1 MNEIKCE
8 CGHVNPYGTIL
19 CESCGISLS
28 GTEELKPL
36 DLRYEGSARRSQTH
50 NRTMVDKIWN
60 FFSSVKVG
68 IWLLVITLIVSA
80 AGTILPQ
87 KMYIPQSVSPE
98 EFYGENYGWFGK
110 VYYFLGLH
118 ELYSQWWY
126 MILISSI
133 GVSLCVCSLDRA
145 VPLYRA
151 LKAQSVR
158 RHESFLRRQRLFGIT
173 KGENLDEALAKL
185 KENLLKKRY
194 RIREEEDAI
203 LAEKGR
209 FSRWGPYV
217 NHVGL
222 IIFLFGAMLRF
233 FPGMYVDEVLAIKEG
248 ERKEIP
254 GTGGK
259 YFLENKQFIH
269 EVYDKNERE
278 VFAAAL
284 EKKGRIDK
292 NFQTDVVLYRRSG
305 VKVPG
310 GEMKLEKE
318 KEDSIRVNEPLKFD
332 GFALYQMDYRP
343 VLTGMNFRLIEKE
356 TNKELGEIRID
367 LDNPETRYDLA
378 NGYAVEILDYFPD
391 FHLNEEGLP
400 VTLSKVPNNPAF
412 VFEMKGPDKPE
423 GEISF
428 VSVQETLEP
437 QGDNKYKIQFAGLET
452 KNVSILTVRKDLT
465 LWIFALGG
473 LIFLAGLALGSY
485 WNHRRIWIQK
495 REQEIW
501 LAAHTNKNWFGFKR
515 EIKSALAG
523 TGIGEP
529 EDCHEKRGIHDDG
542 IK

>member
-8 CGHVNPYGTIL
+8 CGHVNPFGTIL
-19 CESCGISLS
+19 CESCGKSLS
-28 GTEELKPL
+28 GTEEWKPS
-36 DLRYEGSARRSQTH
+36 DMRYEGSARRSQTY
-50 NRTMVDKIWN
+50 NRTIVNKIWN
-60 FFSSVKVG
+60 FFSSVKVA

-87 KMYIPQSVSPE
+87 KMYIPPSVSPE
-98 EFYGENYGWFGK
+98 TFYGENYGWFGK
-110 VYYFLGLH
+110 VYYALGLH

-126 MILISSI
+126 MLLLASI
-133 GVSLCVCSLDRA
+133 GVSLCICSLDRA

-151 LKAQSVR
+151 LKSQGVR
-158 RHESFLRRQRLFGIT
+158 RHESFLKRQRLFGVT
-173 KGENLDEALAKL
+173 KGENLEEAVVKL

-194 RIREEEDAI
+194 RIREEGNAI

-269 EVYDKNERE
+269 EVYDKNEHE
-278 VFAAAL
+278 AFAAAL
-284 EKKGRIDK
+284 EKKGQIDK
-292 NFQTDVVLYRRSG
+292 NFQTDVVLYKRSG
-305 VKVPG
+305 DTVPG
-310 GEMKLEKE
+310 GEVKLKKE
-318 KEDSIRVNEPLKFD
+318 KEESIRVNEPLKFD
-332 GFALYQMDYRP
+332 DYALYQMDFRP
-343 VLTGMNFRLIEKE
+343 ILTGMSFLLIDKE
-356 TNKELGEIRID
+356 TDEELGEVRID
-367 LDNPETRYDLA
+367 LDNPESRYDLG

-391 FHLNEEGLP
+391 FDLNEEGLP
-400 VTLSKVPNNPAF
+400 VTRSKAPHNPAF
-412 VFEMKGPDKPE
+412 VFEMKAPDRPD

-428 VSVQETLEP
+428 VAVQQTMEP
-437 QGDNKYKIQFAGLET
+437 YGNNKYKMQFSGIET
-452 KNVSILTVRKDLT
+452 KNVSVLTVRKDLT

-473 LIFLAGLALGSY
+473 LVFLVGLALGSY

-515 EIKSALAG
+515 ELKAVLAG
-523 TGIGEP
+523 TGINEPQDRHETKGES
-529 EDCHEKRGIHDDG
+529 R
-542 IK
+542 

>member
-8 CGHVNPYGTIL
+8 CGHVNPFGTIL
-19 CESCGISLS
+19 CESCGKSLS
-28 GTEELKPL
+28 GTEEWKPS
-36 DLRYEGSARRSQTH
+36 DMRYEGSARRSQTY
-50 NRTMVDKIWN
+50 NRTIVDKIWN
-60 FFSSVKVG
+60 FFSSVKVA

-87 KMYIPQSVSPE
+87 KMYIPPSVSPE
-98 EFYGENYGWFGK
+98 TFYGENYGWFGK
-110 VYYFLGLH
+110 VYYALGLH

-126 MILISSI
+126 MLLLASI
-133 GVSLCVCSLDRA
+133 GVSLCICSLDRA

-151 LKAQSVR
+151 LKSQGVR
-158 RHESFLRRQRLFGIT
+158 RHESFLKSQRLFGVT
-173 KGENLDEALAKL
+173 KGENLEEAVVKL

-194 RIREEEDAI
+194 RIREEGNAI

-269 EVYDKNERE
+269 EVYDKNEHE
-278 VFAAAL
+278 AFAAAL
-284 EKKGRIDK
+284 EKKGQIDK
-292 NFQTDVVLYRRSG
+292 NFQTDVVLYKRSG
-305 VKVPG
+305 DTVPG
-310 GEMKLEKE
+310 GEVKLKKE
-318 KEDSIRVNEPLKFD
+318 KEESIRVNEPLKFD
-332 GFALYQMDYRP
+332 DYALYQMDFRP
-343 VLTGMNFRLIEKE
+343 ILTGMSFLLIDKE
-356 TNKELGEIRID
+356 TDEELGEVRID
-367 LDNPETRYDLA
+367 LDNPESRYDLG

-391 FHLNEEGLP
+391 FDLNEEGLP
-400 VTLSKVPNNPAF
+400 VTRSKAPHNPAF
-412 VFEMKGPDKPE
+412 VFEMKAPDRPD

-428 VSVQETLEP
+428 VAVQQTMEP
-437 QGDNKYKIQFAGLET
+437 YGNNKYKMQFSGIET
-452 KNVSILTVRKDLT
+452 KNVSVLTVRKDLT

-473 LIFLAGLALGSY
+473 LVFLVGLALGSY

-515 EIKSALAG
+515 ELKAVLAG
-523 TGIGEP
+523 TGINEPQDRHETKGES
-529 EDCHEKRGIHDDG
+529 R
-542 IK
+542 

>member
-8 CGHVNPYGTIL
+8 CGHVNLFGTIL
-19 CESCGISLS
+19 CESCGKSLS
-28 GTEELKPL
+28 GTEEWKPS
-36 DLRYEGSARRSQTH
+36 DMRYEGSARRSQTY
-50 NRTMVDKIWN
+50 NRTIVDKIWN
-60 FFSSVKVG
+60 FFSSVKVA

-87 KMYIPQSVSPE
+87 KMYIPPSVSPE
-98 EFYGENYGWFGK
+98 TFYGENYGWFGK
-110 VYYFLGLH
+110 VYYALGLH

-126 MILISSI
+126 MLLLASI
-133 GVSLCVCSLDRA
+133 GVSLCICSLDRA

-151 LKAQSVR
+151 LKSQGVR
-158 RHESFLRRQRLFGIT
+158 RHESFLKRQRLFGVT
-173 KGENLDEALAKL
+173 KGENLEEAVVKL

-194 RIREEEDAI
+194 RIREEGNAI

-269 EVYDKNERE
+269 EVYDKNEHE
-278 VFAAAL
+278 AFAAAL
-284 EKKGRIDK
+284 EKKGQIDK
-292 NFQTDVVLYRRSG
+292 NFQTDVVLYKRSG
-305 VKVPG
+305 DTVPG
-310 GEMKLEKE
+310 GEVKLKKE
-318 KEDSIRVNEPLKFD
+318 KEESIRVNEPLKFD
-332 GFALYQMDYRP
+332 DYALYQMDFRP
-343 VLTGMNFRLIEKE
+343 ILTGMSFLLIDKE
-356 TNKELGEIRID
+356 TDEELGEVRID
-367 LDNPETRYDLA
+367 LDNPESRYDLG

-391 FHLNEEGLP
+391 FDLNEEGLP
-400 VTLSKVPNNPAF
+400 VTRSKAPHNPAF
-412 VFEMKGPDKPE
+412 VFEMKAPDRPD

-428 VSVQETLEP
+428 VAVQQTMEP
-437 QGDNKYKIQFAGLET
+437 YGNNKYKMQFSGIET
-452 KNVSILTVRKDLT
+452 KNVSVLTVRKDLT

-473 LIFLAGLALGSY
+473 LVFLVGLALGSY

-515 EIKSALAG
+515 ELKAVLAG
-523 TGIGEP
+523 TGINEPQDRHETKGES
-529 EDCHEKRGIHDDG
+529 R
-542 IK
+542 

>member
-8 CGHVNPYGTIL
+8 CGHVNPFGTIL
-19 CESCGISLS
+19 CESCGKSLS
-28 GTEELKPL
+28 GTEEWKPS
-36 DLRYEGSARRSQTH
+36 DMRYEGSARRSQTY
-50 NRTMVDKIWN
+50 NRTIVDKIWN
-60 FFSSVKVG
+60 FFSSVKVA

-87 KMYIPQSVSPE
+87 KMYIPPSVSPE
-98 EFYGENYGWFGK
+98 TFYGENYGWFGK
-110 VYYFLGLH
+110 VYYALGLH

-126 MILISSI
+126 MLLLASI
-133 GVSLCVCSLDRA
+133 GVSLCICSLDRA

-151 LKAQSVR
+151 LKSQGVR
-158 RHESFLRRQRLFGIT
+158 RHESFLKRQRLFGVT
-173 KGENLDEALAKL
+173 KGENLEEAVVKL

-194 RIREEEDAI
+194 RIREEGNAI

-269 EVYDKNERE
+269 EVYDKNEHE
-278 VFAAAL
+278 AFAAAL
-284 EKKGRIDK
+284 EKKGQIDK
-292 NFQTDVVLYRRSG
+292 NFQTDVVLYKRSG
-305 VKVPG
+305 DTVPG
-310 GEMKLEKE
+310 GEVKLKKE
-318 KEDSIRVNEPLKFD
+318 KEESIRVNEPLKFD
-332 GFALYQMDYRP
+332 DYALYQMDFRP
-343 VLTGMNFRLIEKE
+343 ILTGMSFLLIDKE
-356 TNKELGEIRID
+356 TDEELGEVRID
-367 LDNPETRYDLA
+367 LDNPESRYDLG

-391 FHLNEEGLP
+391 FDLNEEGLP
-400 VTLSKVPNNPAF
+400 VTRSKAPHNPAF
-412 VFEMKGPDKPE
+412 VFEMKAPDRPD

-428 VSVQETLEP
+428 VAVQQTMEP
-437 QGDNKYKIQFAGLET
+437 YGNNKYKMQFSGIET
-452 KNVSILTVRKDLT
+452 KNVSVLTVRKDLT

-473 LIFLAGLALGSY
+473 LVFLVGLALGSY

-515 EIKSALAG
+515 ELKAVLAG
-523 TGIGEP
+523 TGINEPQDRHETKGES
-529 EDCHEKRGIHDDG
+529 R
-542 IK
+542 